1 VTDVTDVRTDEGLRA
16 AVREVAR
23 CASWEIPAGWR
34 LLTELRVR
42 SARRAA
48 AVSRRVSVDLSVE
61 LVDDMMS
68 LAWELLATQTQ
79 SVLGAEQPWAYL
91 MSAAAQALT
100 NEARA
105 QRYLTGN
112 STIRGAGRVH
122 VPRHVNPIGAAAAE
136 VETELYGHAAATCPE
151 SPRPVVAGT
160 KRASWLDAFVDLL
173 AEHGADPAVTSA
185 AVDRIS
191 ELAETTSAWRET
203 VVRRDQVLS
212 RLGLC
217 PDQAGALSAL
227 VFGSRRSGRSDGLL
241 KAVLDAHQHG
251 NRPGLTPAQ
260 QQRVRTYVGGPRPAV
275 STTRTQPWLRRALPE
290 PALVAS

>member
-16 AVREVAR
+16 AVREVVR
-23 CASWEIPAGWR
+23 CASWEIPAGRR

-48 AVSRRVSVDLSVE
+48 AVSRRVSVDLSVG
-61 LVDDMMS
+61 LVDDMTS

-105 QRYLTGN
+105 QRYLTGS
-112 STIRGAGRVH
+112 STVRGAGRVH

-136 VETELYGHAAATCPE
+136 VETELYGHAAAMCLE
-151 SPRPVVAGT
+151 SPRPVAAGT
-160 KRASWLDAFVDLL
+160 KRARWLDAFVGLL
-173 AEHGADPAVTSA
+173 AEHGADRAVTSA

-191 ELAETTSAWRET
+191 ELAQTTSAWRET

-251 NRPGLTPAQ
+251 GPPELTPAQ
-260 QQRVRTYVGGPRPAV
+260 WQRVRTYVGGARPAV
-275 STTRTQPWLRRALPE
+275 STSRTEPWRQRSLSE

>member
-16 AVREVAR
+16 AVREVTR
-23 CASWEIPAGWR
+23 CASWEIPAGR
-34 LLTELRVR
+34 QLLTELRVR
-42 SARRAA
+42 SARRAT
-48 AVSRRVSVDLSVE
+48 AVSRRVSVDLSVA
-61 LVDDMMS
+61 LVDDMTS
-68 LAWELLATQTQ
+68 LAWELLATQTR
-79 SVLGAEQPWAYL
+79 SVLGAGQPWAYL

-105 QRYLTGN
+105 QRCLTGTA
-112 STIRGAGRVH
+112 TIRGAGRVH

-136 VETELYGHAAATCPE
+136 VETELYGHAAATRPE
-151 SPRPVVAGT
+151 SLRPVVAAT

-173 AEHGADPAVTSA
+173 VDRGADPSVTSA

-203 VVRRDQVLS
+203 VVRRDPVLS

-241 KAVLDAHQHG
+241 TAVLDAHQHG
-251 NRPGLTPAQ
+251 SRPELTPAQ
-260 QQRVRTYVGGPRPAV
+260 QQRVRTYVGDPGPAV
-275 STTRTQPWLRRALPE
+275 STTRTEPWLRRALPE